1 VTSSRRCSA
10 RLRTD
15 RSTGP
20 LVSCLR
26 DGTPTDAD
34 PSTDPWTRSC
44 DVLGPLARTDAVA
57 TKRLARGTEGEGAS
71 SDWNSGVQ
79 RAG

>member
-71 SDWNSGVQ
+71 SDWSSGVQ